1 MASSRIGWELFVD
14 NVKQALGLRKKKETV
29 RIVHAVISS
38 IEKTLMDN
46 MDTNRFSIK
55 LGKFGK
61 FMVRHS
67 PASLRRIPLTGETRL
82 TSGKRKIKFVALG
95 ALRKAEKMPV
105 PRQASGLPEEANNLP
120 SERIP
125 T

>member
-67 PASLRRIPLTGETRL
+67 PVSLRRIPLTGENQ
-82 TSGKRKIKFVALG
+82 AH
-95 ALRKAEKMPV
+95 E
-105 PRQASGLPEEANNLP
+105 RQAQDKVRGPRGAAQGGKDAGSKAGQRPAGG
-120 SERIP
+120 S
-125 T
+125 